1 MLAIVGCMD
10 VFTDRCSPFLF
21 PLRMP
26 GVPPGDDVRQGA
38 AGEELQ
44 EQQAR
49 RPLLQQGQ
57 QQG

>member
-1 MLAIVGCMD
+1 MFAIVGCMV

-21 PLRMP
+21 PLRML
-26 GVPPGDDVRQGA
+26 GAPPGDDVRQGA

>member
-1 MLAIVGCMD
+1 MFYPIGD
-10 VFTDRCSPFLF
+10 HW
-21 PLRMP
+21 
-26 GVPPGDDVRQGA
+26 PGDDVRQGA